1 MEKYDGAS
9 ALHFLSHNFEGHE
22 IISVTLWGNP
32 EIQQCISND
41 VGVMMKKAYR
51 EAWASGGNLRLC
63 VQEMG
68 ELHPCIYHIDAYYV
82 ETHDVS
88 YILDEYTRSLWT
100 NYDDECNCDECLDS
114 YEEMAED
121 GYTYE
126 YCSECDLP
134 LKYQMFD
141 EPESPDEGG
150 DE

>member
-41 VGVMMKKAYR
+41 VGVMMEKAYR

-68 ELHPCIYHIDAYYV
+68 ELHPCIYHIDTYYE
-82 ETHDVS
+82 ETHDVDS
-88 YILDEYTRSLWT
+88 ILNEYARLLWT
-100 NYDDECNCDECLDS
+100 NN
-114 YEEMAED
+114 
-121 GYTYE
+121 
-126 YCSECDLP
+126 
-134 LKYQMFD
+134 D